1 MGWVPAGLSP
11 EWDAKAWARLQ
22 EVVGQCLCGGP
33 EEIARDDCPL
43 APWMLMEH
51 ASEELAVFKHRISR
65 ACIRVAVALCF
76 AMGTAALGA
85 DEVRQGG
92 SASPPE
98 PGPADLMAEG
108 MPRYPYPSLGELEA
122 KLLNNYEVRMKKLE
136 VEEARLKSS
145 LLNRIRLSAS
155 TGLSARDTLLPADT
169 GGAISGGLHAGL
181 SLTASIP
188 LAELLPR
195 GSPSSLEAERRE
207 VEFSKMVQDKLKE
220 LRTLYNEREVAILST
235 QATEAD
241 VRLAELRHEKARV
254 AFSIQE
260 ADQVDV
266 ASAQKGLIETRLRAV
281 EAGNKVRVIES
292 RIAGLLGE
300 PYEFPAL
307 GR

>member
-22 EVVGQCLCGGP
+22 KVVGQCPCGGP
-33 EEIARDDCPL
+33 EEAARDDCPL

-51 ASEELAVFKHRISR
+51 ASKELAVFKHRISR

-76 AMGTAALGA
+76 ALGSAALGA
-85 DEVRQGG
+85 ESQI
-92 SASPPE
+92 E

-108 MPRYPYPSLGELEA
+108 ALHYPYPSLGELEA

-136 VEEARLKSS
+136 AEEARLKSS

-241 VRLAELRHEKARV
+241 VWLAELRHEKARV

-281 EAGNKVRVIES
+281 EVRNKVRVIES
-292 RIAGLLGE
+292 QIAALLGE